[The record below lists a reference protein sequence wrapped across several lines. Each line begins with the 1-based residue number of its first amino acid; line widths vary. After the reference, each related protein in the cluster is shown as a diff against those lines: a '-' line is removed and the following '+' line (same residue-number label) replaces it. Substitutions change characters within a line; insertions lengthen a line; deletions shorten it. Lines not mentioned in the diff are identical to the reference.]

1 MLSNTEHLKNGI
13 VVLDYFFKK
22 YPEKGST
29 RQYLIAPEA
38 AYMANGRDL
47 VKLAEARLCEN
58 IMQYWAESLVP
69 NAPLPVA
76 PALPVAPPVAPEVKK
91 GKK

>member
-1 MLSNTEHLKNGI
+1 
-13 VVLDYFFKK
+13 
-22 YPEKGST
+22 
-29 RQYLIAPEA
+29 
-38 AYMANGRDL
+38 

-58 IMQYWAESLVP
+58 IMQYWAEALVP
-69 NAPLPVA
+69 AAPLPVA